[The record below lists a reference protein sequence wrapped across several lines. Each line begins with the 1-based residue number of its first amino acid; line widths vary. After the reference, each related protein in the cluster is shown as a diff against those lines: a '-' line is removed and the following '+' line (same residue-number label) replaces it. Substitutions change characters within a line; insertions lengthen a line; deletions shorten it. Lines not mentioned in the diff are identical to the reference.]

1 MMSDILSSIGNAIT
15 LAKRL
20 KEISD
25 NIKDA
30 ELKNVLADLSLELA
44 DTKLKL
50 AEIITENAD
59 LKSKVLEYKDKKVLQ
74 NLQFKDG
81 LYYLNGDK
89 HPFCPNCYDKNKDAI
104 RLQINSSRNMSE
116 RRLGSYKC
124 GICKN
129 YYK

>member
-1 MMSDILSSIGNAIT
+1 MADILSSIGNAIT

-50 AEIITENAD
+50 ADIITENAD
-59 LKSKVLEYKDKKVLQ
+59 LKTKLLDLENIRENNKLV
-74 NLQFKDG
+74 FKHG
-81 LYYLNGDK
+81 LYYLEGDD
-89 HPFCPNCYDKNKDAI
+89 HPFCPSCYDSDKSSI
-104 RLQINSSRNMSE
+104 RLKKSPAGFDDFGKVQCP
-116 RRLGSYKC
+116 KC
-124 GICKN
+124 NNFFC
-129 YYK
+129 